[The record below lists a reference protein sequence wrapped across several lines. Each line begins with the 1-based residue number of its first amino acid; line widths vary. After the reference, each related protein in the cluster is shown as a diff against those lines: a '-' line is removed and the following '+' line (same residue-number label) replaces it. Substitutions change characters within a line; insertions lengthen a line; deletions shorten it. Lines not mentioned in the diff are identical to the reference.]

1 MLING
6 GHAQDPIVGGFINSS
21 TAFNGWWI
29 IFWFIFMGLI
39 VVLSSL
45 SMSRILHYISEK
57 SKLSVTFIGGV
68 MLVFSTAWPEI
79 IQAVYSGINNQPVDN
94 LFHYYGASTLTSFT
108 LIASILFSSTVFIVF
123 ARKTLMKIKIYNK
136 KWNWE
141 SKNESSINNYYYAE
155 LSQAQKGYKY
165 FVLSIIITDLL
176 FLISLS
182 IPTLSQY
189 LYIPGIRLS
198 IVSLFPLA
206 TFILFLWYSIKTSDF
221 QGCHSCLDVNA
232 SIDDTK
238 NKKRWEPK
246 SIKQAYWLFGFLTIF
261 IVITSYILNIFVS
274 VMAKEFNMGED
285 TAVGVFLV
293 LVDELPEIIGLTYMI
308 FARKHLVAVGG
319 ILGCHL
325 LKGFLVFTT
334 DITNTIANPDS
345 ISYFSTIG
353 EESLENAKFQWK
365 VIVWSVTTLLLST
378 TLYSLTIPY
387 VNKNIKLK
395 TFILSMG
402 VVIYIAM
409 YAINYGLLANAH
421 VHDHAHHIV
430 LNI

>member
-1 MLING
+1 MLIN
-6 GHAQDPIVGGFINSS
+6 GHAQDPFLGGFISS
-21 TAFNGWWI
+21 SSLFNGWWI
-29 IFWFIFMGLI
+29 ILWFIFMGAI
-39 VVLSSL
+39 VVISSL
-45 SMSRILHYISEK
+45 IMSRTLHFISNR

-79 IQAVYSGINNQPVDN
+79 IQAIYSGIHNEPVDN

-108 LIASILFSSTVFIVF
+108 IIASILFSSTIFIVF
-123 ARKTLMKIKIYNK
+123 ARKSLMKMKLYKK

-141 SKNESSINNYYYAE
+141 EKNKDSINNYYYAE

-165 FVLSIIITDLL
+165 FVGSIIITDLL

-182 IPTLSQY
+182 FPVLSQY
-189 LYIPGIRLS
+189 LYIPGLRISL
-198 IVSLFPLA
+198 VGLFPLFI
-206 TFILFLWYSIKTSDF
+206 FILFLWYSIKTSDF
-221 QGCHSCLDVNA
+221 QGCHSCIDVNG

-238 NKKRWEPK
+238 KSRRWEPK
-246 SIKQAYWLFGFLTIF
+246 TTKQAYIIFGLLTIF
-261 IVITSYILNIFVS
+261 IVVTSYILNLFVS
-274 VMAKEFNMGED
+274 VMAKEFNMEED

-308 FARKHLVAVGG
+308 FARKHLIAVGG

-334 DITNTIANPDS
+334 DITNTIANPES
-345 ISYFSTIG
+345 LSYFSSIA

-387 VNKNIKLK
+387 INQNIKLK
-395 TFILSMG
+395 TSILVLG
-402 VVIYIAM
+402 IVIYITM

-421 VHDHAHHIV
+421 VHDHAHTIV
-430 LNI
+430 NVV